1 MIRRLWRKSPAL
13 TLAFAF
19 ALAATLFFAGRAVMF
34 AVTLSHRAELPVA
47 GWMTPRYIA
56 RTYDIDRDDLK
67 EILGTADRDDLRQ
80 PLYTIAREQ
89 GVPVIDLIDAV
100 QDAVDARDDEE

>member
-13 TLAFAF
+13 TLAFAL
-19 ALAATLFFAGRAVMF
+19 ALAATLFFGGRAILF
-34 AVTLSHRAELPVA
+34 AVTLSYRAEQPVA

-67 EILGTADRDDLRQ
+67 VILSTTDRDDLRQ

-89 GVPVIDLIDAV
+89 GVSVIDLIDAV
-100 QDAVDARDDEE
+100 QAAVDTRDAAE